1 VSGRAAIRFGKE
13 RLLQTPA
20 GSVPRVAITDA
31 GIYVSFERPSGRVR
45 TIVRRPWPHLAVDI
59 NRSGKVI
66 GIEAV
71 PLPHRFSLRKIAQEA
86 GVHLP
91 ARGAARAQ
99 IFVQVP
105 PGRLPDP

>member
-1 VSGRAAIRFGKE
+1 MNTCPVKRLGNEK
-13 RLLQTPA
+13 LLQTPA
-20 GSVPRVAITDA
+20 GSIPRVAITDA

-66 GIEAV
+66 GIEAI
-71 PLPHRFSLRKIAQEA
+71 PLPRRFSLRKVALEA

-91 ARGAARAQ
+91 ARGAAHAQ

-105 PGRLPDP
+105 PGRIPGP